1 MKKYVVLFCLVA
13 MLALSGSAL
22 AAGTDAKDFST
33 EQDMAARWMDTMLVK
48 NKPVEA
54 RVMMG
59 ALAQKSVT
67 QDQMAKLGAEITKNL
82 GSCNAGR
89 FVSWTRF
96 DQADQMVYLMG
107 FEKEPAIYCVL
118 VFSKQG
124 ELENFFLKPIP
135 KENTNSKT
143 DKK

>member
-22 AAGTDAKDFST
+22 AAGPDVKDFST

-54 RVMMG
+54 RAMVG
-59 ALAQKSVT
+59 GIAQKAVN
-67 QDQMAKLGAEITKNL
+67 QDQMNKLGADNAKNL
-82 GSCNAGR
+82 GACKAGR

-107 FEKEPAIYCVL
+107 FEKEPAIYCVMI
-118 VFSKQG
+118 FSKQG

-135 KENTNSKT
+135 KETTKSPN